1 MSLEIDVMQG
11 VKKVLDQSKLLFE
24 KNLRTAISRNMLT
37 VDHDKIPG
45 ICKLMSD
52 TLDQSMSNESDYLV
66 NALAAHNKNK

>member
-1 MSLEIDVMQG
+1 
-11 VKKVLDQSKLLFE
+11 
-24 KNLRTAISRNMLT
+24 MLT